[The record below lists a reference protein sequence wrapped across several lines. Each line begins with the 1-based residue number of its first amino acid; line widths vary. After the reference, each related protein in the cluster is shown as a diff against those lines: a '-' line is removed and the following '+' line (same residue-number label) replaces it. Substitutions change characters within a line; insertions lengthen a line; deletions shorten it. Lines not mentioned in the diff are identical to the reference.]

1 MVEAFE
7 HTFGHKPKQNISSP
21 LEKNDHPELDMTE
34 LLDMDGVSKYQSLI
48 GALQWSISLGRFD
61 VMTAVMTMSGFR
73 VAPRQGH
80 MDRIKRVYGYLM
92 RFRDA
97 TIRIRTDKPDYSD
110 VADPQYDWAR
120 TVYGDIQEIIPAD
133 APKPLGEAVVH
144 TCYVD
149 ANLLHCLVTGR
160 SVTGV
165 LHFWNQTPGEWY
177 SKRQETVETA
187 TYGSE
192 FVAART
198 AVDQIEDIRQT
209 FRYLGVPV
217 QGKSY
222 LFGDNASVVTSGTV
236 PQSSLKKRHSLLCY
250 HRVREAVASAMMLFS
265 HMPGEHNP
273 ADVVSKHWG
282 YSQIWPTLRLILFW
296 DGKHKHKVEVK
307 DSAAAPLMEEGE

>member
-1 MVEAFE
+1 MSAAAYVDRMIDAFVEL
-7 HTFGHKPKQNISSP
+7 FGHQPKRNVTSP
-21 LEKNDHPELDMTE
+21 LEKNDHPELDMSE
-34 LLDMDGVSKYQSLI
+34 ELDMEGIKKYQSLI
-48 GALQWSISLGRFD
+48 GALQWSVSLGRLD

-80 MDRIKRVYGYLM
+80 LDRLKRLYGYLM
-92 RFRDA
+92 RFRNA
-97 TIRIRTDKPDYSD
+97 VIRIRVDEPDYSD
-110 VADPQYDWAR
+110 LPDPEYDWAR
-120 TVYGDIQEIIPAD
+120 TVYGEIKEVVPPD
-133 APKPLGEAVVH
+133 APKPLGKPVVH

-165 LHFWNQTPGEWY
+165 LHFWNQTPGEWF
-177 SKRQETVETA
+177 SKKQATVETA

-217 QGKSY
+217 KGKSF
-222 LFGDNASVVTSGTV
+222 LFGDNSAVVTSGTV
-236 PQSSLKKRHSLLCY
+236 PQSALKKRHSLLSY
-250 HRVREAVASAMMLFS
+250 HRVREAVASNMMVFN

-273 ADVVSKHWG
+273 ADIVSKHWG
-282 YSQIWPTLRLILFW
+282 YQQVWKTLRLIFFW
-296 DGKHKHKVEVK
+296 RGNEGG
-307 DSAAAPLMEEGE
+307 EEPIG